1 MNNQLSPYLPR
12 TIQELLPKTADDS
25 KIAFIA
31 FGPLLI
37 DSLSKGENIIE
48 AANNA
53 GIDPQEAARL
63 IATPEFIK
71 YVEAY
76 LSLGDITDRASRI
89 RLAKA
94 ILASQIASGVS
105 SKKKEPLDILE
116 YIRKETDTKRGG
128 GGVQVN
134 IVNNSVPRPY
144 GKQDNSLSNGA
155 QKRIETLTETNDTQA
170 VHVIAPTD
178 VPVDANGRN
187 QGPAING
194 STKQIPGDKLLR
206 ESESVNDG

>member
-1 MNNQLSPYLPR
+1 MNNQLSPYLPK

-37 DSLSKGENIIE
+37 DSLSKGDNIIE

-94 ILASQIASGVS
+94 ILASQIANGVS

-116 YIRKETDTKRGG
+116 YIRKETDSKRGG

-144 GKQDNSLSNGA
+144 
-155 QKRIETLTETNDTQA
+155 KRIDRADETDIITAPPA
-170 VHVIAPTD
+170 VSSA
-178 VPVDANGRN
+178 DANGNN
-187 QGPAING
+187 QEPA
-194 STKQIPGDKLLR
+194 QIPGDKLLR